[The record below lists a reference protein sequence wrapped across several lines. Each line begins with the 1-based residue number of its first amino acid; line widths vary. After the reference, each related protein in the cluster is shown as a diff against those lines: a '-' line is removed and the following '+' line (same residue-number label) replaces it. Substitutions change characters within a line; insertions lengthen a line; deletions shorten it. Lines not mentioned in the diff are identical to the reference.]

1 MPCPFPGMDPYL
13 EHPGLWPDV
22 HQRLIVAIANALAP
36 VLRPRY
42 RVAIEQRV
50 YVADVEGLFFLGR
63 PDVSVLGVKPPARPA
78 TDTPPSIAAVEPVPV
93 VVPLPDRVREGY
105 LEVRDVATGEVVT
118 VLELLSPTNKHAGE
132 GRRLYKE
139 KRLQVLGTRTHL
151 VEVDLLREG
160 EPMTMWGNGRDHHYR
175 ILVSRSERRPRAD
188 LYAFDL
194 PQPIPSF
201 LLPLREGDEEPTVDL
216 GALLHALYDRAGY
229 DLAVDYTA
237 EPVPPLE
244 GDAAIWV
251 DKLLRGKGLR

>member
-1 MPCPFPGMDPYL
+1 M
-13 EHPGLWPDV
+13 
-22 HQRLIVAIANALAP
+22 
-36 VLRPRY
+36 
-42 RVAIEQRV
+42 
-50 YVADVEGLFFLGR
+50 
-63 PDVSVLGVKPPARPA
+63 
-78 TDTPPSIAAVEPVPV
+78 
-93 VVPLPDRVREGY
+93 
-105 LEVRDVATGEVVT
+105 
-118 VLELLSPTNKHAGE
+118 
-132 GRRLYKE
+132 
-139 KRLQVLGTRTHL
+139 
-151 VEVDLLREG
+151 
-160 EPMTMWGNGRDHHYR
+160 
-175 ILVSRSERRPRAD
+175 SRSERRPRAD